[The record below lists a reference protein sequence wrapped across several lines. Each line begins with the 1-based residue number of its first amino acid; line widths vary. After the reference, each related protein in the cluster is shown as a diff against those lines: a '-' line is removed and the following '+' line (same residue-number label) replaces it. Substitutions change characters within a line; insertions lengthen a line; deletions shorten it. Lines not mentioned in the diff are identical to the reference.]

1 MTDNFWNTLRKPQYN
16 RETTRNNFFHHKKRW
31 YKPLLKFQLIAL
43 RAAFSIGSP
52 TRVSS
57 RKVSEWQLANTRIV
71 LTGISDIGWISWLPL
86 VKIFNLSISVSTE
99 RQKLIF
105 FQNSKRSLKKS
116 SKSWYQKNLEKNT
129 YLRGNTGSV
138 SPETTWSNSDRMYAL
153 RQAISAIQYVL
164 SCNCQYYLKGNW
176 LIFHEAIISTML
188 VKTK

>member
-16 RETTRNNFFHHKKRW
+16 RETTRNSFFHHKKRW
-31 YKPLLKFQLIAL
+31 CKPLLKFQLIAL

-105 FQNSKRSLKKS
+105 FQNSKTSLKKS
-116 SKSWYQKNLEKNT
+116 SKSWYQKNLEKT
-129 YLRGNTGSV
+129 LIYVETLGVLARKLRVLILTECTPCDRPFLQFSMYLVATVNIT
-138 SPETTWSNSDRMYAL
+138 
-153 RQAISAIQYVL
+153 
-164 SCNCQYYLKGNW
+164 
-176 LIFHEAIISTML
+176 
-188 VKTK
+188 